1 MKKDIRE
8 IEDFMGAKEIV
19 DDFFDCLDVITDE
32 YKNEVIVDDK
42 RKKLLTMGKHSLL
55 LRVGKLL
62 NNPKINVGI
71 KVIKRLT
78 FTKIRV

>member
-32 YKNEVIVDDK
+32 YKNEVITDDK
-42 RKKLLTMGKHSLL
+42 KVKVTDHGKAFFAAKGWE
-55 LRVGKLL
+55 V
-62 NNPKINVGI
+62 VE
-71 KVIKRLT
+71 
-78 FTKIRV
+78 